1 MKKANSISLSDD
13 VKTYYVLNSEVK
25 TYAKSAKKAIIKL
38 Q

>member
-1 MKKANSISLSDD
+1 MKKANSISLSD

-25 TYAKSAKKAIIKL
+25 TYAKSAKKPIIKL